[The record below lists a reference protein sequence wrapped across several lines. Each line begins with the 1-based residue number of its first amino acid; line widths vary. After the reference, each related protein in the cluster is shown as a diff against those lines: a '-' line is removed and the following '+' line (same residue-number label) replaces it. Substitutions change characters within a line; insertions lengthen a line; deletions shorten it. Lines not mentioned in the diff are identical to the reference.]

1 MLHNMSSQPCSLLAH
16 GQLGIFGEKSNVMP
30 RVFKICDARIMS
42 ELINVNRN
50 RLIELR
56 IKQRDPDWILHP
68 EAIRQSLCTAKHATA
83 PSAITQH
90 IDIIAGGRS
99 AVYTIYL

>member
-1 MLHNMSSQPCSLLAH
+1 
-16 GQLGIFGEKSNVMP
+16 MP